1 MLKIRFED
9 NHKILIGPIS
19 GHIWYDAMQDGV
31 TPLMYAAKKGHLDVV
46 KVLLQKSADINKTEN
61 VCCTHTHACMH
72 THTHTCIHTHI
83 YNVMAFNSILSGQLL
98 ILPWKVDIWRYLI
111 TFLSMITKRTR

>member
-1 MLKIRFED
+1 
-9 NHKILIGPIS
+9 
-19 GHIWYDAMQDGV
+19 MQDGV

-46 KVLLQKSADINKTEN
+46 KVLLQKFADINKTEN

-72 THTHTCIHTHI
+72 THTHTHAYTHI
-83 YNVMAFNSILSGQLL
+83 YICNVMAFNRILTGQLL